1 MIVPLSEF
9 GEKRA
14 FNLNSFGTWT
24 W

>member
-14 FNLNSFGTWT
+14 FNLNSFRTWT